1 MQLQKSWREI
11 DLLWWYVHFLSSLE
25 IDDRI
30 GAYDD
35 LGELLTSDTS
45 LSTYVTIGNITL
57 LNPKF
62 SDWGIFS
69 ILFRRKNNKIWYLFQ
84 IWKACSFEMKNICEI
99 EIKTNGMNFPLWI
112 LIGKFETFSKKKTQL
127 SNIFK
132 GAVWIYRQVHKN
144 VSVVKKKLHNEEYE
158 FFSKKIFNLEFIW
171 KKRSQTRRFR
181 YLRTFLILFIRIH
194 DFQRIFH
201 SDFSDSN
208 SSWNLLLKT
217 NILHSNY
224 RCIRVGKWRG
234 IFLNGFLHFLLII
247 DRFYIV

>member
-112 LIGKFETFSKKKTQL
+112 LIGKFETFSKKK
-127 SNIFK
+127 SSAI
-132 GAVWIYRQVHKN
+132 
-144 VSVVKKKLHNEEYE
+144 EYFQRCSLNLPPSSQE
-158 FFSKKIFNLEFIW
+158 CIRCEKKIAQWRIW
-171 KKRSQTRRFR
+171 
-181 YLRTFLILFIRIH
+181 
-194 DFQRIFH
+194 IF
-201 SDFSDSN
+201 FEKN
-208 SSWNLLLKT
+208 
-217 NILHSNY
+217 
-224 RCIRVGKWRG
+224 
-234 IFLNGFLHFLLII
+234 F
-247 DRFYIV
+247 